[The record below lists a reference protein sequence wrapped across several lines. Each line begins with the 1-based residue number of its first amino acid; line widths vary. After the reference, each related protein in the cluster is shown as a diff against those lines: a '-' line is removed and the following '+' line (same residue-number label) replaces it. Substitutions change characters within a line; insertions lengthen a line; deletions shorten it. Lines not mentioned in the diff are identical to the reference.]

1 MLLLALL
8 VANRILPMSQRDG
21 LYTILSEK
29 IVRLNE
35 ELIRLTREAESVQ
48 SVIEKAS
55 TVSTLYADMYSV
67 CTGGSYVGF
76 GIQVPWSP
84 LPRKSRHLPSE

>member
-35 ELIRLTREAESVQ
+35 ELIRFTREAESVQ
-48 SVIEKAS
+48 SVIEKVS

-84 LPRKSRHLPSE
+84 LPRKSRPLPSE

>member
-1 MLLLALL
+1 
-8 VANRILPMSQRDG
+8 MSQRDG

-35 ELIRLTREAESVQ
+35 ELIRFTREAESVQ

-55 TVSTLYADMYSV
+55 TVSTLYADMFRN
-67 CTGGSYVGF
+67 T
-76 GIQVPWSP
+76 SP
-84 LPRKSRHLPSE
+84 LESTSSEKPSSAI